1 MMHPVRTLFTAVSTI
16 AVLAFGAAN
25 AQAQALNEVVK
36 MAVETNPQIGVVS
49 ANRQAVAEELRQ
61 ARGLYL
67 PQVDLTGSVGPQWS
81 NDIIS
86 RNANQGT
93 NEELLTSDARLAV
106 TQRLFTGFQTTN
118 EVERQKNRV
127 ASAASRVY
135 DNAENIAL
143 DSIGAYLEVIR
154 QRELYALSKQ
164 NVDFHKDILSKLEQ
178 RLAGGVGTRA
188 DVAQTRAR
196 LARSQATLAQTAND
210 LGDAEAFYTRVVGQF
225 PGELARPDFPV
236 AALPQ
241 SIDSAVQLAQH
252 NNPKVRTAE
261 YDVKVATSESDLANS
276 SAMLYPQIN
285 LVADTGYSDD
295 PGARDTYGYDSRV
308 LVRGTMN
315 LFRGGIDRAARQEA
329 VQRHHQAR
337 EDRSRI
343 ANEQKEEARRSWFA
357 YQASAQRVNQL
368 EAAVKDLKDTRE
380 AYEQQFNIGQR
391 SLLDLLDA
399 ENELFTARG
408 QLLSADLNQLRSGY
422 RMLAADGML
431 LKTLQIAAPKQANPE
446 SESFNKSIWGRGAA
460 EIN

>member
-1 MMHPVRTLFTAVSTI
+1 MHSVRFLLGAVSTLAII
-16 AVLAFGAAN
+16 AFSAA
-25 AQAQALNEVVK
+25 AHAQALPEVVK
-36 MAVETNPQIGVVS
+36 LAVETNPQIGVVS

-67 PQVDLTGSVGPQWS
+67 PQVDLNGSVGPQWS
-81 NDIIS
+81 NDVIS
-86 RNANQGT
+86 RTDNQGT

-106 TQRLFTGFQTTN
+106 TQRLFTGFNTTN
-118 EVERQKNRV
+118 EVDRQKARV
-127 ASAASRVY
+127 SSAASRVY

-143 DSIGAYLEVIR
+143 DAIGAYLEVIR

-164 NVDFHKDILSKLEQ
+164 NVDFHKEILGKLEQ
-178 RLAGGVGTRA
+178 RLTGGVGTRA

-196 LARSQATLAQTAND
+196 LARGEATLAQTAND
-210 LGDAEAFYTRVVGQF
+210 LGDAEAFYTRVNGQF
-225 PGELARPDFPV
+225 PGELSRPDFPV

-241 SIDSAVQLAQH
+241 SIDAAVQLAQH

-261 YDVKVATSESDLANS
+261 YDVDVTTAESEQAKSPF
-276 SAMLYPQIN
+276 YPQVN

-295 PGARDTYGYDSRV
+295 QAARNTYGYDSRV
-308 LVRGTMN
+308 LVRGSMN

-329 VQRHHQAR
+329 VQRMHQAR

-343 ANEQKEEARRSWFA
+343 ANEQKEEARRSWFS
-357 YQASAQRVNQL
+357 YQASAQRVQQL
-368 EAAVKDLKDTRE
+368 ESAVKDLKDTRD

-422 RMLAADGML
+422 RMLAADGLL
-431 LKTLQIAAPKQANPE
+431 LKTMQIAAPKE
-446 SESFNKSIWGRGAA
+446 SDVKSESFNESIWGRGSA

>member
-1 MMHPVRTLFTAVSTI
+1 MMHSVRFLLGAVS
-16 AVLAFGAAN
+16 AVAILTSAAGAY
-25 AQAQALNEVVK
+25 AQALPEVVK
-36 MAVETNPQIGVVS
+36 LAVETNPQIGVVS

-86 RNANQGT
+86 RSANLGT
-93 NEELLTSDARLAV
+93 NEEQLTSEGRLAV

-118 EVERQKNRV
+118 EVERQKSRV
-127 ASAASRVY
+127 SSAASRVY

-143 DSIGAYLEVIR
+143 DAIGAYLEVIR

-164 NVDFHKDILSKLEQ
+164 NVNFHQEILSKLEQ
-178 RLAGGVGTRA
+178 RLTGGVGTRA

-196 LARSQATLAQTAND
+196 EARGQATLAQTAND
-210 LGDAEAFYTRVVGQF
+210 LGDAEAFYTRVTGQF
-225 PGELARPDFPV
+225 PGELTRPDFPV

-241 SIDSAVQLAQH
+241 SIDAAVQLAQH

-261 YDVKVATSESDLANS
+261 YDVDVTESEREIAN
-276 SAMLYPQIN
+276 APFYPQFN
-285 LVADTGYSDD
+285 LVADTGYNDD
-295 PGARDTYGYDSRV
+295 QSARDTYGYDSRV
-308 LVRGTMN
+308 LVRGSVN

-329 VQRHHQAR
+329 VQRMHQAR

-357 YQASAQRVNQL
+357 YQASAQRVQQL
-368 EAAVKDLKDTRE
+368 ESAVKDLKDTRD

-422 RMLAADGML
+422 RMLAADGQL
-431 LKTLQIAAPKQANPE
+431 LKTLQIAAPKQSDVK
-446 SESFNKSIWGRGAA
+446 SESFDDSIWGRGAA
-460 EIN
+460 EIKDTK